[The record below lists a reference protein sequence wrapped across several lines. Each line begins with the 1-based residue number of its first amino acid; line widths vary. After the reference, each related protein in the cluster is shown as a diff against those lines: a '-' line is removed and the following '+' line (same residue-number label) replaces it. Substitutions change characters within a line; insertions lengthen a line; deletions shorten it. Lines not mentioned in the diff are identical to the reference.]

1 MEDAW
6 TRIPSLEDTRDR
18 RFGHISNIGVS
29 SGTRGRTRFIDL
41 LQQGFFLLRD
51 DKFVSVDG
59 VSFRHLRD
67 AGFTETEFACFA
79 HGPER
84 TVPSLLNSFDLTLA
98 ELFIVSGRLHLP
110 SKACTSLSATRKRR
124 NCT

>member
-18 RFGHISNIGVS
+18 RFGDISRIGVS

-67 AGFTETEFACFA
+67 AGFTETELQALLMA
-79 HGPER
+79 R
-84 TVPSLLNSFDLTLA
+84 SVPS
-98 ELFIVSGRLHLP
+98 HP
-110 SKACTSLSATRKRR
+110 C
-124 NCT
+124 